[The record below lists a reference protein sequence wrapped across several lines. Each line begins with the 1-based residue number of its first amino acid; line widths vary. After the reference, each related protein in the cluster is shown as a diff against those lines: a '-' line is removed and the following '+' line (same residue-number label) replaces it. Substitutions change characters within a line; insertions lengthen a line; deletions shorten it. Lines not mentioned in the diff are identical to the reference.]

1 MKVLAPLHRWVAE
14 PPPREVA
21 EALERLRRGED
32 VAHIAVM
39 PDVHLAEEVCVGTV
53 LATHN
58 TIVPAAVGGDIGCG
72 MAALALDASADR
84 LAAAADAAAV
94 LDGLKRAIP
103 ALRHPGALGEH
114 ALPDALGGPLSCPAL
129 ESLRRRTAG
138 AQLGTLGRGNHFVEL
153 QADEDERLWLMVHSG
168 SRGLGPAIRDHH
180 QAGATRMSGGLHGL
194 AAETPAAAAYLGD
207 MQWALDYAE
216 LSRTRLLERA
226 CEVLAARLGV
236 KPGSEARISCH
247 HNFVRREQHGGAWL
261 WVHRKGAISAMLD
274 EPGVIPGSMGAPSY
288 HVLGRGHPASLC
300 SSSHGAGRCMARG
313 EARRRIA
320 AQELLA
326 QLRGVWFDHRAAEAL
341 RDEAPAA
348 YKDIGAVMRAQRE
361 LTRVV
366 RRLRPVLSYKA
377 AG

>member
-1 MKVLAPLHRWVAE
+1 
-14 PPPREVA
+14 
-21 EALERLRRGED
+21 
-32 VAHIAVM
+32 M
-39 PDVHLAEEVCVGTV
+39 PSCA
-53 LATHN
+53 
-58 TIVPAAVGGDIGCG
+58 
-72 MAALALDASADR
+72 
-84 LAAAADAAAV
+84 
-94 LDGLKRAIP
+94 P
-103 ALRHPGALGEH
+103 ALRHPGAVDGH
-114 ALPDALGGPLSCPAL
+114 ALPDGLAGPLSSPGL

-153 QADEDERLWLMVHSG
+153 QADEDGRLWLMVHSG

-180 QAGATRMSGGLHGL
+180 TAVATRLRGGLRGL
-194 AAETPAAAAYLGD
+194 AADTPEASAYLGD

-226 CEVLAARLGV
+226 CEVLAACLGV
-236 KPGSEARISCH
+236 RPGNEASINCH
-247 HNFVRREQHGGAWL
+247 HNFVRRELHAGQWL
-261 WVHRKGAISAMLD
+261 WVHRKGAISAREG

-288 HVLGRGHPASLC
+288 HVLGRGHPQSLC

-313 EARRRIA
+313 EARRRIG

-326 QLRGVWFDHRAAEAL
+326 QLRGVWFDHRDAEAL
-341 RDEAPAA
+341 LDEAPAA

-366 RRLRPVLSYKA
+366 RRLRPVLSFKA